1 MKDKKI
7 IIVKRIKRKEE
18 FNSRELDHC
27 KFVGVQR
34 AAVSDDN
41 LPQEL
46 CNETQIGNALKDGW
60 RVLAVCSVPVEVPFA
75 VLNVEAKSERRIF
88 NVSGYVLSKLTT
100 GREFYDWALLKLA
113 QQDEIVDTDFWEELY
128 YKYGLDDYFHHLI
141 NGENVLQLE
150 KHRLYAT
157 DFGDLGEKLRK
168 WFVVVDVASFRVE
181 DARQNPSVELKRC
194 YDEVNKAKRREEAE
208 RNTAT
213 GIIREEGTKMVHGW
227 LRDAIQSLRNHPFR
241 VVALVAITLLMLRI
255 VIGCW
260 SSYSKDKATQDTL
273 RDINNAA
280 KLAEGK
286 KNKPV
291 KGSIAVRNNEAASE
305 AAVRLLQGSA
315 EAFAR
320 QIVSEHSSNSKAWT
334 DSTKIEL
341 PARAWAEMITK
352 TQAFVSGSDGE
363 FSCIVDGNDITIET
377 HPLVVK
383 EYVLDV
389 AFLRG
394 DASMVGLVSKAF
406 GVSFGGQARLGP
418 SPMRTVTRRSALR
431 ALEGSN
437 VRVEVSDD
445 GGELVFSPNFAHLAK
460 ADASVAGMTDAEIS
474 GKADAFWRD
483 VAAVKF
489 ESIPNA
495 CLELRARFAPYD
507 IELEDGFDDAVCALE
522 SLLQDINDRIVEGNA
537 FLGECDKPWRQYSE
551 ARPADKNLKQRKV
564 ADALKGLES
573 LKTTV
578 AARFARISFEKDVAA
593 FKKGKAEFLHWG
605 AEMIKCYNAQQ
616 SRIAKMGQIRQ
627 NIGIAKASRDFSSIP
642 SFEAQVLEAENSQ
655 RSNRQREMQIG
666 LYVASICNTDY
677 FSQTYGSAWV
687 RSMIRKH
694 GSTVASADVSVI
706 TLSSDFSA
714 DVQRLYG
721 AATLEKALSKGRQL
735 SDAVVENHKEARDG
749 KTLSD
754 MGAEVAYV
762 NGLRGDI
769 VVLKRAQRKSN

>member
-75 VLNVEAKSERRIF
+75 VLNVEAKSERRVF

-113 QQDEIVDTDFWEELY
+113 KQNEIVDTDFWKELY

-150 KHRLYAT
+150 KHGLYAT

-168 WFVVVDVASFRVE
+168 WFVVVDVPSFRVE
-181 DARQNPSVELKRC
+181 DASQNPSVELKRC
-194 YDEVNKAKRREEAE
+194 YDEVNKAKNVTLTEV
-208 RNTAT
+208 
-213 GIIREEGTKMVHGW
+213 IRDGFTKMLLKW
-227 LRDAIQSLRNHPFR
+227 LSDTYLSLTNHPFR
-241 VVALVAITLLMLRI
+241 TILSAVVTCLV
-255 VIGCW
+255 VYYVHGCL
-260 SSYSKDKATQDTL
+260 SSYNADKSHEREKSRL
-273 RDINNAA
+273 VWER
-280 KLAEGK
+280 E
-286 KNKPV
+286 KPV
-291 KGSIAVRNNEAASE
+291 KGSITVRTDDVANTEAGNILRQ
-305 AAVRLLQGSA
+305 AAEG
-315 EAFAR
+315 FAR
-320 QIVSEHSSNSKAWT
+320 SLITNATSSSKAWLNGG
-334 DSTKIEL
+334 KIEM
-341 PARAWAEMITK
+341 PAKAWADVVTK
-352 TQAFVSGSDGE
+352 AQSFASESAGE
-363 FSCIVDGNDITIET
+363 FSCEVNGNDITIEA
-377 HPLVVK
+377 HPSVVK

-394 DASMVGLVSKAF
+394 DATLVGLVSKAF

-418 SPMRTVTRRSALR
+418 FPIRAAVRRSALK
-431 ALEGSN
+431 ALDGTN
-437 VRVEVSDD
+437 VRFEASDD
-445 GGELVFSPNFAHLAK
+445 GSELVFSPNFAYLAK

-489 ESIPNA
+489 ESIPKA

-507 IELEDGFDDAVCALE
+507 MELEDGFEDVACALE
-522 SLLQDINDRIVEGNA
+522 SLMQDINDRIVEGNV

-551 ARPADKNLKQRKV
+551 ARPVDKSLKQRKV

-578 AARFARISFEKDVAA
+578 AARFARISYEKDIAA

-627 NIGIAKASRDFSSIP
+627 NIGIAKASRDFGLIP
-642 SFEAQVLEAENSQ
+642 SFEAQALEAENSQ
-655 RSNRQREMQIG
+655 HSNRQREMQIG

-694 GSTVASADVSVI
+694 GSTVASADVSVM

-762 NGLRGDI
+762 NGLRSDI